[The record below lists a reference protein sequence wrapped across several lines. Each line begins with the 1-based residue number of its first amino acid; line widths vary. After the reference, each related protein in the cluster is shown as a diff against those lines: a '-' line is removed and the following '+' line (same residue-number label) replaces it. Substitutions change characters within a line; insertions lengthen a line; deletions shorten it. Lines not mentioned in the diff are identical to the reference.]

1 MGVNSGYVGWSM
13 SRRAAEAYEDGEMP
27 KSKWT
32 KKAMVAA
39 IQSYCD
45 EFDMLFDPDL
55 LKGMHKD
62 EVFERFFYESS
73 WHHTSKFFN
82 ETDFYKLDEDAVC
95 GSFRPMNPTEVAERD
110 AVRRQAIEEEKA
122 VREAM
127 RAAEI
132 EQLDRHRAY
141 REEHGFAPDTVA
153 AFAHE
158 HPECCQERV
167 SRKGNRVLSY
177 IDYLGHEQVCP
188 IEHIRDSHLHGFDAT
203 EPGSFDRAIECHQ
216 LHNARNAGNDP
227 ITVKGEATA
236 MKAASAE
243 MADGAGKHDI
253 GQMGSR
259 DTIKPSLATSAQKG
273 KVTTMPEKTAQQDD
287 RRSGFAHVKI
297 PAAFVH
303 PYTYTA
309 KDGREFEKAY
319 VDIPKGTKVNGID
332 IGGYS
337 CDVFMNDRMKQQM
350 LSGEQPTLSF
360 KGDVPVAIWTGR
372 MGDPEHPYQRF
383 EVNPWA
389 LVKGMKANNEEF
401 KATKAAE
408 RAAEQEQGVSLKGEA
423 EASREAADAL
433 SGHEAKDG
441 LAQDR

>member
-1 MGVNSGYVGWSM
+1 MMDVNSGYIGYSM
-13 SRRAAEAYEDGEMP
+13 SRRAAEAYEAGEMP

-62 EVFERFFYESS
+62 EVFERFFHESS

-127 RAAEI
+127 RAAKI
-132 EQLDRHRAY
+132 EQLERHRAY

-158 HPECCQERV
+158 HPECCHERV
-167 SRKGNRVLSY
+167 SRKGNRILSY
-177 IDYLGHEQVCP
+177 IDYLGQEQVCP
-188 IEHIRDSHLHGFDAT
+188 IDRIGETHLHGFDAT

-216 LHNARNAGNDP
+216 LPSTRGMPGNDL
-227 ITVKGEATA
+227 ITIKGEAQT

-243 MADGAGKHDI
+243 MADGTEKHDI
-253 GQMGSR
+253 G
-259 DTIKPSLATSAQKG
+259 L
-273 KVTTMPEKTAQQDD
+273 
-287 RRSGFAHVKI
+287 
-297 PAAFVH
+297 
-303 PYTYTA
+303 
-309 KDGREFEKAY
+309 
-319 VDIPKGTKVNGID
+319 
-332 IGGYS
+332 
-337 CDVFMNDRMKQQM
+337 
-350 LSGEQPTLSF
+350 
-360 KGDVPVAIWTGR
+360 
-372 MGDPEHPYQRF
+372 
-383 EVNPWA
+383 
-389 LVKGMKANNEEF
+389 
-401 KATKAAE
+401 
-408 RAAEQEQGVSLKGEA
+408 
-423 EASREAADAL
+423 DA
-433 SGHEAKDG
+433 
-441 LAQDR
+441 R

>member
-1 MGVNSGYVGWSM
+1 MMDVNSGYIGYSM

-132 EQLDRHRAY
+132 ERLDRHRAY
-141 REEHGFAPDTVA
+141 REKHGFAPDTVA

-177 IDYLGHEQVCP
+177 IDYLGHEQGCP
-188 IEHIRDSHLHGFDAT
+188 IEHIRNSHLHGFDAT
-203 EPGSFDRAIECHQ
+203 ELGSFDRAIECHQ
-216 LHNARNAGNDP
+216 LHTTRGMP
-227 ITVKGEATA
+227 
-236 MKAASAE
+236 
-243 MADGAGKHDI
+243 
-253 GQMGSR
+253 
-259 DTIKPSLATSAQKG
+259 
-273 KVTTMPEKTAQQDD
+273 VTT
-287 RRSGFAHVKI
+287 
-297 PAAFVH
+297 
-303 PYTYTA
+303 
-309 KDGREFEKAY
+309 
-319 VDIPKGTKVNGID
+319 
-332 IGGYS
+332 
-337 CDVFMNDRMKQQM
+337 
-350 LSGEQPTLSF
+350 LSP
-360 KGDVPVAIWTGR
+360 
-372 MGDPEHPYQRF
+372 
-383 EVNPWA
+383 
-389 LVKGMKANNEEF
+389 
-401 KATKAAE
+401 
-408 RAAEQEQGVSLKGEA
+408 
-423 EASREAADAL
+423 SRE
-433 SGHEAKDG
+433 KP
-441 LAQDR
+441 QP

>member
-1 MGVNSGYVGWSM
+1 MMDVNSGYIGYSM

-62 EVFERFFYESS
+62 EVFERFFHESS

-110 AVRRQAIEEEKA
+110 AVRRQAIEEEKT

-158 HPECCQERV
+158 RPECCQERV

-188 IEHIRDSHLHGFDAT
+188 IEHIRDTHLYGFDAT

-216 LHNARNAGNDP
+216 LHSTRGMPGNDH
-227 ITVKGEATA
+227 ITLGGEAQA
-236 MKAASAE
+236 MRAASAE
-243 MADGAGKHDI
+243 MADGEGKHDI
-253 GQMGSR
+253 GLETR
-259 DTIKPSLATSAQKG
+259 
-273 KVTTMPEKTAQQDD
+273 
-287 RRSGFAHVKI
+287 
-297 PAAFVH
+297 
-303 PYTYTA
+303 
-309 KDGREFEKAY
+309 
-319 VDIPKGTKVNGID
+319 
-332 IGGYS
+332 
-337 CDVFMNDRMKQQM
+337 
-350 LSGEQPTLSF
+350 
-360 KGDVPVAIWTGR
+360 
-372 MGDPEHPYQRF
+372 
-383 EVNPWA
+383 
-389 LVKGMKANNEEF
+389 
-401 KATKAAE
+401 
-408 RAAEQEQGVSLKGEA
+408 
-423 EASREAADAL
+423 
-433 SGHEAKDG
+433 
-441 LAQDR
+441 